1 MDDVLTSVLEI
12 LPGLV
17 SLEELETWVEG
28 IGVVGLLTEDVV
40 DALV

>member
-1 MDDVLTSVLEI
+1 LLISVLKV
-12 LPGLV
+12 LPGFV